1 MPLMVTLKNG
11 DTWSLEAVKTSK
23 KHAEQ
28 VISAF
33 SG

>member
-1 MPLMVTLKNG
+1 VPLAFTPKDG
-11 DTWSLEAVKTSK
+11 DTWGREVVKTSK

-33 SG
+33 NG